1 MLPRKLCPPVRER
14 HKGRLL
20 VTQVLLVTLQ
30 VTSAPLLAHG
40 PVCLVQATP
49 PPPLLGWSS
58 ELSTGSRP
66 GHPKKQVPLPTGGM
80 LPHTACQSAGGCH
93 RPSPAPPD
101 RAATAD
107 VHFSHFLGWTAKA
120 KVSAGLVSPGPP
132 PSACRRPPS
141 PCVLTWLLLCAQTSP
156 VSLPFLVLLDYNPTL
171 WGSTSFN
178 LNCLPKGSVSK
189 QVTLGH
195 V

>member
-40 PVCLVQATP
+40 PVCLVRATP

-93 RPSPAPPD
+93 RPSPAPPRRGCNSR
-101 RAATAD
+101 RALLTLLGLDGQGQGVGRAGFSWAAPLGLQTAAFSLCPHVAFTLCSD
-107 VHFSHFLGWTAKA
+107 IPGVSSFSSPVGLQSHFME
-120 KVSAGLVSPGPP
+120 
-132 PSACRRPPS
+132 
-141 PCVLTWLLLCAQTSP
+141 
-156 VSLPFLVLLDYNPTL
+156 F
-171 WGSTSFN
+171 
-178 LNCLPKGSVSK
+178 
-189 QVTLGH
+189 H
-195 V
+195 II